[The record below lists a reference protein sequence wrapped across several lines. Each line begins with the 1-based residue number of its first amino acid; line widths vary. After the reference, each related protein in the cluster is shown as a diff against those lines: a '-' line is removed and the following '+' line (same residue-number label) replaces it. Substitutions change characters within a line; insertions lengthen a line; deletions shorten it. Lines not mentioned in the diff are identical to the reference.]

1 MSELATIAELYT
13 PSVNNEGRYVDSV
26 PVNIHHGI
34 RCSCG
39 SNTVFKSRPSFTT
52 HTTSRRHVEWLER
65 INNDQRNY
73 LAENIRLT
81 EQITQQRRLVVSLS
95 NQLEVIRTELRAEQ
109 TRAETI
115 KAELD
120 DTKNKLIQCLMNG
133 PNNYTKGNK
142 HD

>member
-1 MSELATIAELYT
+1 M
-13 PSVNNEGRYVDSV
+13 
-26 PVNIHHGI
+26 
-34 RCSCG
+34 
-39 SNTVFKSRPSFTT
+39 
-52 HTTSRRHVEWLER
+52 EWLER

-81 EQITQQRRLVVSLS
+81 EQITQQRRLVASLS
-95 NQLEVIRTELRAEQ
+95 NQLEVVRTELRAEQ

-133 PNNYTKGNK
+133 SNNYTKGNK